1 MTRPARLSPRAIEDL
16 REAAAWIAQD
26 NPAAARA
33 LRAVVRQAAMR
44 IAEFPRSA
52 PLRPELVPPPARVL
66 ALPGWPYLLIYE
78 ETASRVLILRLIHA
92 ARDVPD
98 TMSRDLPG

>member
-1 MTRPARLSPRAIEDL
+1 
-16 REAAAWIAQD
+16 
-26 NPAAARA
+26 
-33 LRAVVRQAAMR
+33 MR

-78 ETASRVLILRLIHA
+78 EAAGRVLILRVIHA
-92 ARDVPD
+92 ARDIPD
-98 TMSRDLPG
+98 TLAGDGPG